1 MVIRRADIVAEDAY
15 SSSDREELGVCRI
28 SVYFRHA
35 GSTHCGRSIARE
47 CSIEIACKGF
57 AVFVDTA
64 SMTAESSVGA

>member
-1 MVIRRADIVAEDAY
+1 MVEGAY
-15 SSSDREELGVCRI
+15 SSSDREEFGVWRM

-47 CSIEIACKGF
+47 CSIEMACKGF

-64 SMTAESSVGA
+64 SMTIHSLAGAIA